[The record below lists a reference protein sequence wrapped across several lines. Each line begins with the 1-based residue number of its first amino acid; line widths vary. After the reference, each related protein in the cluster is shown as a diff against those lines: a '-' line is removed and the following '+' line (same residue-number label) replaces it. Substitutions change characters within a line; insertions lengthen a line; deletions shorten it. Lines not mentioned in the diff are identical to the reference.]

1 MVDAVSSNAEMGS
14 VNPYLFKLEYK
25 PKPVLS
31 HELGAGSPCLKCQ
44 CPGLDLHFWRKIC
57 KNCHC
62 RLDEHD
68 IILPNDEDHGEII
81 IRKLFANK
89 ENFARYGRDQ
99 QTTSGKE
106 NSAYDGIAKKLR
118 HVHLNRNEE
127 LKEVDHRNDAT
138 NSLDGKTRID
148 ISNSSTVPT
157 NLKITSR
164 PSDNGEKLI
173 FNRGANNNNSLKAM
187 PTDDMQQNP
196 TRSNITSSSSSTTA
210 GSTEHEP
217 SQVEYTWMP
226 AGEHVLVDKYMH
238 SLPVYERPIIGTE
251 GAQLRR
257 QRLAYQLPYHDCD
270 VEAAHSLKSD
280 AEKSSHQNFVEY
292 VKQNAVGIG
301 EIVDYGKYRQ
311 SLISTTQ
318 DAGVQTSGPQPCK
331 NCDKCLGYSDVGV
344 ITDHGQ
350 PNEVWHPGCFRCDIC
365 HQLLVDMLYFFRDG
379 QYFCGRHYGEK
390 IYPRCSGCDE
400 LIFAKEYTY
409 AEEKSWHVDHFCC
422 FGCDLQLGGN
432 RYVSKE
438 DKPYCIECYMAK
450 FARTCLYCKT
460 KIAPFD
466 SRVSHKDFHWH
477 ANAACFKC
485 AYCSKSLAN
494 QKFLLKDENVF
505 CCAEC
510 KTNFYNKS

>member
-1 MVDAVSSNAEMGS
+1 MVDAVSTNTEIGS
-14 VNPYLFKLEYK
+14 LNPYLYKLEYK

-62 RLDEHD
+62 RLDEHV
-68 IILPNDEDHGEII
+68 ISPNDQDHGEIV
-81 IRKLFANK
+81 IRKLFANTQR

-99 QTTSGKE
+99 QTNSGKE

-118 HVHLNRNEE
+118 HVNLNKNEE
-127 LKEVDHRNDAT
+127 HKDSGHRSEGFNLAGEQNTIASDQRNAACNKSKILTSKEFGT
-138 NSLDGKTRID
+138 
-148 ISNSSTVPT
+148 SS
-157 NLKITSR
+157 S
-164 PSDNGEKLI
+164 NGENLV
-173 FNRGANNNNSLKAM
+173 FNRTANNNNNLKPM
-187 PTDDMQQNP
+187 PPVDPPQNP
-196 TRSNITSSSSSTTA
+196 NGTYASSSSSSTTA
-210 GSTEHEP
+210 GSAEHEP
-217 SQVEYTWMP
+217 SHVEYTWMP
-226 AGEHVLVDKYMH
+226 AGEHIIVDKYMH

-280 AEKSSHQNFVEY
+280 VERTSHQNFVEY

-301 EIVDYGKYRQ
+301 EIIDYGKYRQ
-311 SLISTTQ
+311 NLISATQ
-318 DAGVQTSGPQPCK
+318 DAEAQTSGPEPCK
-331 NCDKCLGYSDVGV
+331 NCDKCIGYTDVGV

-365 HQLLVDMLYFFRDG
+365 HQLLVDMLYFFKDG

-390 IYPRCSGCDE
+390 VYPRCSGCDE

-422 FGCDLQLGGN
+422 F
-432 RYVSKE
+432 
-438 DKPYCIECYMAK
+438 AK
-450 FARTCLYCKT
+450 RINLIALSVTWPSLLEHVCTANPKLRRLTAEFRT
-460 KIAPFD
+460 KISIGTPI
-466 SRVSHKDFHWH
+466 RLVS
-477 ANAACFKC
+477 
-485 AYCSKSLAN
+485 
-494 QKFLLKDENVF
+494 NVRI
-505 CCAEC
+505 AR
-510 KTNFYNKS
+510 NR